1 MKWLA
6 AAGAALILMAC
17 QPKKVTPVARGQ
29 IIYMINCAVCHNPDP
44 NLPGTEGPPIA
55 GSSRELVADR
65 VLHLTY
71 PPGYK
76 PKRNTH
82 LMRAIPTLAPEIGNL
97 TAFLDAAQR
106 SP

>member
-6 AAGAALILMAC
+6 VLAALVIAAC
-17 QPKKVTPVARGQ
+17 QPAKVTPVARGQ

-44 NLPGTEGPPIA
+44 NLPGTQGPPIA
-55 GSSRELVADR
+55 GSSRELVEAR
-65 VLHLTY
+65 VLYLAY

-76 PKRNTH
+76 PKRPTH

-97 TAFLDAAQR
+97 TAFLQAAKQ
-106 SP
+106 PP